1 MKLKDIDI
9 IGKKFNNLTVKR
21 LAKKEKCFEW
31 YACDCDCGEGKDVLV
46 RKDHLIHGETRSCG
60 CLRGRDKLYNP
71 KFLLSDNKTIVVF
84 FNNTDE
90 NCLLTTVD
98 TLPLLEEH
106 TQTADYTS
114 SKKTGKITRIDAVT
128 VENGTKYLFSRMILG
143 LKNRDPRE
151 AEHVNRCPLDC
162 RPINLRIATK
172 LQNKCNRLKN
182 SIGRIKKKPEGW
194 QLTITDENYVTH
206 TSYHLTKEDAEQARH
221 DWLDN
226 SPYFHDYTPW
236 YSDELA
242 KQDPMFYYL
251 DPVEKLCDCFRA
263 VSPNVEAKLL
273 AILGLSERN
282 ICKIKL
288 RELYTYF
295 KFAHVRGEWN
305 DETQEKFLDD
315 ALKLI
320 RLYDDINIKSA

>member
-21 LAKKEKCFEW
+21 LVKKEKGFEW

-71 KFLLSDNKTIVVF
+71 KFLLSDNKTTVVF
-84 FNNTDE
+84 FNNTSDKCFLSTTDVLPILDE
-90 NCLLTTVD
+90 NTFTAQYTTNKKGEIVRTD
-98 TLPLLEEH
+98 VI
-106 TQTADYTS
+106 TA
-114 SKKTGKITRIDAVT
+114 KNNT
-128 VENGTKYLFSRMILG
+128 VYYLSRMILG
-143 LKNRDPRE
+143 LENGDPLQADHLNRKTLD
-151 AEHVNRCPLDC
+151 NRPS
-162 RPINLRIATK
+162 NLRILTE

-182 SIGRIKKKPEGW
+182 GIGRIKKTPEGW
-194 QLTITDENYVTH
+194 QLTITDENNVTH
-206 TSYHLTKEDAEQARH
+206 TSYHLTEEDAEQARH

-242 KQDPMFYYL
+242 KQDPMYYYL
-251 DPVEKLCDCFRA
+251 DSAEKLCDCFYA
-263 VSPNVEAKLL
+263 VSPNVEEKLL

-288 RELYTYF
+288 RELYTFF
-295 KFAHVRGEWN
+295 KVTHVRGEWN
-305 DETQEKFLDD
+305 DEAQEKFLDD

-320 RLYDDINIKSA
+320 RLYDEINIKSA